1 MCNELNCEHCGNEC
15 EETITVENTECCQGC
30 VDSFTICHDC
40 NEPTLESTT
49 VENNEY
55 CQSCFE
61 SLPYCVHCEETVL
74 EVDEHNH
81 CPDCEDNYCNCIRC
95 NDRVLTDNCVDDSDD
110 EPVCESCQEN
120 GCIPVDS
127 DYWYHYDDLHY
138 SERTGEYY
146 AYHSS
151 SINDYHGSEKTKI
164 SGSISG
170 KYIGFE
176 LEVVP
181 LKDRYEV
188 AKYLLESVD
197 DIHCENDGSIN
208 CDNHSF
214 DEDGFEVIS
223 NYGELSMVLEIAEKV
238 ADNLQGRAVSFEANC
253 CGLHVHLSRQ
263 NSVFDNAKFVVFWN
277 DPENWQ
283 FLKQFTHRDSESWAE
298 RFPDKNKKNLNST
311 IEKVKNGTSTY
322 AMFTCNSS
330 KYELIKFS
338 NHTIEIRGFK
348 GTLHKPRL
356 LACIELAYYS
366 YEYCKLDICVDK
378 LVWQDFMEWLPEE
391 SKYIRPYFE
400 TRKDKI
406 KEVEQIVED
415 IVEPIPQPI
424 AQEIRF
430 DNSNWSSYT
439 IPFNST
445 FDQLFREYIGRMSR
459 ESVQQ
464 AINSNPF

>member
-1 MCNELNCEHCGNEC
+1 MCDVNCEHCGNEC

-30 VDSFTICHDC
+30 VDSFPVCHDC
-40 NEPTLESTT
+40 NERAIETNT

-55 CQSCFE
+55 CQDCFE
-61 SLPYCVHCEETVL
+61 SLPYCVHCEETVT

-81 CPDCEDNYCNCIRC
+81 CPSCEDNYCDCDYC
-95 NDRVLTDNCVDDSDD
+95 SDRVLNENCLYDRNDNS
-110 EPVCESCQEN
+110 VCESCQEN

-127 DYWYHYDDLHY
+127 SSWYHYDDLHY
-138 SERTGEYY
+138 SEYHGEYY
-146 AYHSS
+146 AHRSFNSIQSYHE
-151 SINDYHGSEKTKI
+151 SEKTKI

-170 KYIGFE
+170 KYVGFE

-181 LKDRYEV
+181 LEDRDEV
-188 AKYLLESVD
+188 ARELLESVD
-197 DIHCENDGSIN
+197 DIHCENDGSIEA
-208 CDNHSF
+208 DNHSF
-214 DEDGFEVIS
+214 EEDGFEVIS

-238 ADNLQGRAVSFEANC
+238 ADNLKGNCVSFEAGC
-253 CGLHVHLSRQ
+253 CGLHVHLTRQ

-283 FLKQFTHRDSESWAE
+283 FLKQFTHRDSGSWAE

-322 AMFTCNSS
+322 SMFTCNSS
-330 KYELIKFS
+330 KYELVKFS

-406 KEVEQIVED
+406 KVVKKIEEENVQDED
-415 IVEPIPQPI
+415 IIEPMPE
-424 AQEIRF
+424 ATTL
-430 DNSNWSSYT
+430 SYT
-439 IPFNST
+439 YRNRDEYNQS
-445 FDQLFREYIGRMSR
+445 FREYIERMSQ
-459 ESVQQ
+459 ESIPQS
-464 AINSNPF
+464 INSNPF